1 MTSKTVFFFWQEL
14 SECVSHSKILPFLN
28 LVNVAVKWNLEETLG
43 ERDAVER
50 AAIWFLRIGH
60 LLDWM
65 AGYIPGAASID
76 DVFKLVG
83 LFSLS
88 SNEEKRFLMYRG
100 MWVWSRGSFHVQ
112 RQWQFFLMA
121 KYVTQR
127 LGAGSAH

>member
-1 MTSKTVFFFWQEL
+1 MKEM
-14 SECVSHSKILPFLN
+14 H
-28 LVNVAVKWNLEETLG
+28 G
-43 ERDAVER
+43 AVER

-88 SNEEKRFLMYRG
+88 SNEEISY
-100 MWVWSRGSFHVQ
+100 VQ
-112 RQWQFFLMA
+112 RDVGME
-121 KYVTQR
+121 
-127 LGAGSAH
+127 